1 MTNGT
6 NMSDDPKAGSSDNP
20 EQTSER
26 VEPIAEADKP
36 GAVIVDTQDRGA
48 APNPTV
54 TEQPEVDNT
63 PLPIA
68 GILAADD
75 ILKEIESNGLIK
87 NGVPENVQAS
97 SYDMRIGTIFRD
109 GRIIKGTQGVGD
121 QVLLDPGEIISI
133 FTLEELDLPDYIAG
147 TAFSINALSSEG
159 LLVLNPGHIDPGF
172 KGPLTVRAI
181 NLRATRKAIDLE
193 TPIFTVIFERLPKA
207 TTRPYSKYIARH
219 PRELK
224 FNSNDVE
231 QNPGSLGRLV
241 MLGKD
246 RPLVTPEEVNKL
258 IIQHWMSWMM
268 IAGTITA
275 VVLAAIAAIF
285 AIIGVYKT
293 EPSRPIDL
301 NSNSAK
307 SLPSPIPS
315 TEPVRQNTNSDQK
328 GMNVNANLPANVNR

>member
-1 MTNGT
+1 
-6 NMSDDPKAGSSDNP
+6 MSDGPKAGSSDNP

-36 GAVIVDTQDRGA
+36 GAVIEDTQDRGV
-48 APNPTV
+48 APNPTI

-63 PLPIA
+63 PLRIA

-109 GRIIKGTQGVGD
+109 GRIIKGTQGAGD

-133 FTLEELDLPDYIAG
+133 FTLEELDLPDYIVG
-147 TAFSINALSSEG
+147 TAFSMNALSSGG

-181 NLRATRKAIDLE
+181 NLRATRKAIDLG

-219 PRELK
+219 QKELK

-241 MLGKD
+241 TLGKD

-258 IIQHWMSWMM
+258 IIQHWMSWTI
-268 IAGTITA
+268 IAGTIITVA
-275 VVLAAIAAIF
+275 LAAIAAVF

-293 EPSRPIDL
+293 EPSRQIDL

-315 TEPVRQNTNSDQK
+315 IEPVRQNINSEQK
-328 GMNVNANLPANVNR
+328 GMNVNANLPVNVNR